1 MGFFSAPHFLPER
14 DMPNLSGKITMV
26 TGGNTG
32 IGYETVKQLLIKDA
46 TVYLAARS
54 ESKGMDAIKK
64 LEQETKK
71 SAIFLQLDLADLNSV
86 RQAAE
91 TFLER
96 EKKLDIL
103 FNNGAV
109 LAPPPEMVT
118 VQNHDLQF
126 GTNTIGHYFLTQL
139 LLSAFTASYNETK
152 TPARVINTSSDIHK
166 QIASGIDFTSL
177 KAGPERDAWIKKA
190 GRFNGL
196 MKLYAESKLGNI
208 FVSNYFAKTHSSV
221 LVSCALHPGVIKTD
235 VSRHMGGFVR
245 FIIGFFGF
253 MAATPAKGA
262 YTQLWA
268 GTVAKPEEINGQ
280 YVVPWG
286 KVGKA
291 DKLASNTN
299 LEAEVVMYVKEQVKG
314 F

>member
-1 MGFFSAPHFLPER
+1 MDFFSTPHFLPER
-14 DMPNLSGKITMV
+14 DMPNLSGKIAMV

-54 ESKGMDAIKK
+54 EAKGMDAIKK

-91 TFLER
+91 FFLER

-103 FNNGAV
+103 FNNGGV
-109 LAPPPEMVT
+109 FVPPPEMVT

-126 GTNTIGHYFLTQL
+126 GTNTIGPYFLTEL
-139 LLSAFTASYNETK
+139 LLPALTASYNETK
-152 TPARVINTSSDIHK
+152 IPARVINTSSDTHN
-166 QIASGIDFTSL
+166 QLASGIDFTSL
-177 KAGPERDAWIKKA
+177 KAGPERDAWIKNA
-190 GRFNGL
+190 GSVMGP
-196 MKLYAESKLGNI
+196 MKLYGESKLGNI

-221 LVSCALHPGVIKTD
+221 LVSCALHPGIVKTD
-235 VSRHMGGFVR
+235 VGRHVGGFMR
-245 FIIGFFGF
+245 FIMNSMGV
-253 MAATPAKGA
+253 TPAKGA

-280 YVVPWG
+280 YVVP
-286 KVGKA
+286 
-291 DKLASNTN
+291 
-299 LEAEVVMYVKEQVKG
+299 
-314 F
+314 